1 MLYNK
6 AHFGIKNTRFGVFIQ
21 RMVQSIS
28 KYLVALV
35 QWFLFC
41 SQQTRRSTLA
51 ATTNSKSST
60 SEPVHCRQGRKESW
74 LYNISNQNISEKKNL
89 KPSSNLLR
97 QMIALKWKKWWQCK
111 TGFYILK
118 VKEWKN
124 NQIIILIFGF
134 FSHTHNIHK
143 QCELFEKAVKKREL
157 CPRIWQKKWIIKYV
171 LNIQRRP

>member
-21 RMVQSIS
+21 RMAQSIS

-60 SEPVHCRQGRKESW
+60 SEPVHCHCRQGRKESW
-74 LYNISNQNISEKKNL
+74 LYNISYQNISEKINL
-89 KPSSNLLR
+89 KPSSNLLC

-118 VKEWKN
+118 VKEWTN
-124 NQIIILIFGF
+124 NQIIILIFGV
-134 FSHTHNIHK
+134 FSHTQHPQTVWIIR
-143 QCELFEKAVKKREL
+143 ESRKKRGT
-157 CPRIWQKKWIIKYV
+157 
-171 LNIQRRP
+171 